1 MDAPRVKHR
10 STRTR
15 PPSSCGMR
23 GMAIVESL
31 IALPILLAVIFGIIQ
46 FALIYEAKATL
57 NHAAL
62 LAARAGAVDHAQPA
76 AITDGV
82 ARGLVPLYSPD
93 RTFSGYAATLGRV
106 TANITSDARVRILN
120 PTQEAFA
127 DFSED
132 VDGVREIPNDRLHA
146 RSTSVGPQS
155 GLNIQDANLLRVQIT
170 YGYELKV
177 PMVNWFISRTLL
189 AFRGARG
196 YDAFEQQLLRRT
208 RLPIIATAT
217 VRMHTPARMSELVVA
232 RSDLPNLPRIDPN
245 SAPPEP
251 TEESEQDEDEQ
262 DQDQTAV
269 NDDGSS
275 LADGFFGFGSGGDA
289 GSETDPSNSGGG
301 GNEDDDDWIVGGG
314 GPRDCPTNACCT
326 PPSASTPGATT
337 PAEFTPSESTPGESS
352 TAPV

>member
-1 MDAPRVKHR
+1 METPRDKHNAAR
-10 STRTR
+10 AQ
-15 PPSSCGMR
+15 PSSRMR

-31 IALPILLAVIFGIIQ
+31 IALPILLAVIFCIIQ

-76 AITDGV
+76 AITNGL

-93 RTFSGYAATLGRV
+93 RSYSGYAATLGRV
-106 TANITSDARVRILN
+106 TAAVATDARIRILN

-127 DFSED
+127 DFSEE

-146 RSTSVGPQS
+146 RSTAVGAQS

-170 YGYELKV
+170 FGYELRV

-189 AFRGARG
+189 AFRGSDG
-196 YDAFEQQLLRRT
+196 YDAFEQGLLHRT

-217 VRMHTPARMSELVVA
+217 VRMHTPARMSDLVVA
-232 RSDLPNLPRIDPN
+232 RSDLPNLPRIDAN
-245 SAPPEP
+245 SAPPE
-251 TEESEQDEDEQ
+251 QNDEDE
-262 DQDQTAV
+262 DEEAPADDETSASG
-269 NDDGSS
+269 DGSS
-275 LADGFFGFGSGGDA
+275 LADGFFGFGSGA
-289 GSETDPSNSGGG
+289 GSGSSGEGSGASNGDGGS
-301 GNEDDDDWIVGGG
+301 DDDDWIIGGG

-326 PPSASTPGATT
+326 PPS
-337 PAEFTPSESTPGESS
+337 ESADVS
-352 TAPV
+352 TADVSPA

>member
-1 MDAPRVKHR
+1 MDAARVMHCSRSGRVGLKAPRAVQ
-10 STRTR
+10 
-15 PPSSCGMR
+15 

-76 AITDGV
+76 AIASGL

-93 RTFSGYAATLGRV
+93 PNYAGYASALGRISAAIA
-106 TANITSDARVRILN
+106 TDARVRILN

-127 DFSED
+127 DFSEE

-170 YGYELKV
+170 YGHELKV
-177 PMVNWFISRTLL
+177 PLVNWFISRSLL
-189 AFRGARG
+189 AFRGASG

-217 VRMHTPARMSELVVA
+217 VRMHTPARMSEWVVA
-232 RSDLPNLPRIDPN
+232 RSELPALPRIDAS
-245 SAPPEP
+245 SAPPEQS
-251 TEESEQDEDEQ
+251 EEDAQDGEDQ
-262 DQDQTAV
+262 NDQDDEAASPIS
-269 NDDGSS
+269 SS
-275 LADGFFGFGSGGDA
+275 LADGFLGFGSGSSGDTGA
-289 GSETDPSNSGGG
+289 TDPGGSDDG
-301 GNEDDDDWIVGGG
+301 AGDDDWTIGGG

-326 PPSASTPGATT
+326 APPGP
-337 PAEFTPSESTPGESS
+337 P
-352 TAPV
+352 

>member
-1 MDAPRVKHR
+1 M
-10 STRTR
+10 
-15 PPSSCGMR
+15 C

-62 LAARAGAVDHAQPA
+62 LAARAGAVDHAQPP
-76 AITDGV
+76 AITRGL

-93 RTFSGYAATLGRV
+93 RTYVGYASTLGRV
-106 TANITSDARVRILN
+106 TTDIATDARVRILN

-127 DFSED
+127 DFSEE
-132 VDGVREIPNDRLHA
+132 VEGVREIPNDRLHT
-146 RSTSVGPQS
+146 RSTTVGPQS
-155 GLNIQDANLLRVQIT
+155 GLNIQDANLLRVQVT

-177 PMVNWFISRTLL
+177 PLVNWFISRTLL

-217 VRMHTPARMSELVVA
+217 VRMHTPARMSELVIA
-232 RSDLPNLPRIDPN
+232 RSDLPNLPRIDAN
-245 SAPPEP
+245 SAPPP
-251 TEESEQDEDEQ
+251 QNEEEDQEENENDQDEE
-262 DQDQTAV
+262 TA
-269 NDDGSS
+269 NGNSSS
-275 LADGFFGFGSGGDA
+275 LADGFLGFGSSSGNST
-289 GSETDPSNSGGG
+289 GSSDSGG
-301 GNEDDDDWIVGGG
+301 DDDDWIIGGG

-326 PPSASTPGATT
+326 PPA
-337 PAEFTPSESTPGESS
+337 
-352 TAPV
+352 APT